1 MVLTTLQG
9 DSINYE
15 NVTNHSFLGK
25 FIIADED
32 PNWSNA
38 IFWEK
43 NFSNFLVIVIPAYG
57 CTDAVVGQGMII
69 RIINI
74 LWNKF

>member
-32 PNWSNA
+32 PGWSNA
-38 IFWEK
+38 TFWK
-43 NFSNFLVIVIPAYG
+43 KKQFVVIYWLSLSRRMAVLIPLS
-57 CTDAVVGQGMII
+57 DRV
-69 RIINI
+69 
-74 LWNKF
+74 